1 MTIQLFESMISQSS
15 W

>member
-15 W
+15 R